1 MSYTVQEGN
10 PEWRICFLSVKKI
23 ILEFS
28 EIEIPKHG

>member
-10 PEWRICFLSVKKI
+10 PALFVFKYKKI